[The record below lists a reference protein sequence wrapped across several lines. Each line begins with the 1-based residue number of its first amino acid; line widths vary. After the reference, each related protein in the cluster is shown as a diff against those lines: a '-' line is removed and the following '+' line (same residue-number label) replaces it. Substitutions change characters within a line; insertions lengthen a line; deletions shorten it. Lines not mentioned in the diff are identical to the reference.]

1 MRVAIVAA
9 VALLALPVL
18 AGCIGGEGHSEW
30 AYDVTQLDAARD
42 DGYTGAGI
50 RVGVVDTG
58 IDVTHPSM
66 DHLVDGDDSNGELK
80 GFRDYLRDR
89 FGVDHAHDA
98 SGHGTHVTGIISA
111 RGSSFQDR
119 LLYGGIDLR
128 GGSQDVLLYVAKVCD
143 EETCSSSALTESL
156 RWMRQQDLDVVSLS
170 LGGQRNPL
178 AINDANRN
186 EINAMIDAGTVVIAS
201 AGNSG
206 PCGEETTSD
215 VDAPADIRGVIAVGA
230 IDDDLEVSCI
240 SSRGNNGGTNACRT
254 SVFGQQLGRCDPNKK
269 PELVAPG
276 VDILSAWKD
285 GQYVRATGTSQAAPF
300 VTSAV
305 ALMLEARGV
314 SLDSR
319 EQVMQVK
326 QVLADTARDLQG
338 QSTPHDPAAGYGLVQ
353 ATAAIDAYAAA

>member
-1 MRVAIVAA
+1 MRAVPVAA
-9 VALLALPVL
+9 IALLVLPVL
-18 AGCIGGEGHSEW
+18 AGCIGGEGRSEW
-30 AYDVTQLDAARD
+30 AYDVTGLDAAMA
-42 DGYTGAGI
+42 DGYTGQGI
-50 RVGVVDTG
+50 RVGIVDTG
-58 IDVTHPSM
+58 IDVSHPSM
-66 DHLVDGDDSNGELK
+66 DHLLDGDDDNGELK
-80 GFRDYLRDR
+80 GFRDFLRDR

-98 SGHGTHVTGIISA
+98 AGHGTHVAGIISA
-111 RGSSFQDR
+111 KGSSFQDR

-128 GGSQDVLLYVAKVCD
+128 GGSPDVLLWVAKVCD
-143 EETCSSSALTESL
+143 DDTCSSSALTEAL

-186 EINAMIDAGTVVIAS
+186 EINAMIDAGIVVVAS

-215 VDAPADIRGVIAVGA
+215 VDAPADIAGVIAVGA
-230 IDDDLEVSCI
+230 VDDSLEVSCI

-254 SVFGQQLGRCDPNKK
+254 SVFGQQIGRCDPNKK

-276 VDILSAWKD
+276 VDILSAWRD

-305 ALMLEARGV
+305 ALMLEASG
-314 SLDSR
+314 SSPDSR
-319 EQVMQVK
+319 EQVMQIK
-326 QVLADTARDLQG
+326 QVLADTAQKLDG
-338 QSTPHDPAAGYGLVQ
+338 QSRPHDPAAGYGLVQ
-353 ATAAIDAYAAA
+353 AAAAIGAYAA